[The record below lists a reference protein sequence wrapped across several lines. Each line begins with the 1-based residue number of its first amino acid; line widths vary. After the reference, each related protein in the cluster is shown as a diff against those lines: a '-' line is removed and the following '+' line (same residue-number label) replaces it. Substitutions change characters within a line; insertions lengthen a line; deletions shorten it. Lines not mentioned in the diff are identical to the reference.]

1 MSPISFIL
9 THLHFAL
16 NFFLSL
22 AILSWNAMNMRGL
35 TNVNGR
41 IASNWKMLRN
51 YFISDANQDF
61 NMRGSAGIRAG
72 MNPAKGGTSQVGS
85 SQNLI
90 QTKIKGQ
97 FVHFQPLSRIGKAIL
112 WNWMMFKS
120 LQSWLLYMRLNWGD
134 SPPILSLLCL
144 SKWGLWTFLK
154 MSDSLK
160 LEHKWSLIHFSN
172 NACGQNK
179 HN

>member
-1 MSPISFIL
+1 
-9 THLHFAL
+9 
-16 NFFLSL
+16 
-22 AILSWNAMNMRGL
+22 MNMRGL

-90 QTKIKGQ
+90 QTKIK
-97 FVHFQPLSRIGKAIL
+97 
-112 WNWMMFKS
+112 
-120 LQSWLLYMRLNWGD
+120 
-134 SPPILSLLCL
+134 
-144 SKWGLWTFLK
+144 
-154 MSDSLK
+154 
-160 LEHKWSLIHFSN
+160 E
-172 NACGQNK
+172 
-179 HN
+179 